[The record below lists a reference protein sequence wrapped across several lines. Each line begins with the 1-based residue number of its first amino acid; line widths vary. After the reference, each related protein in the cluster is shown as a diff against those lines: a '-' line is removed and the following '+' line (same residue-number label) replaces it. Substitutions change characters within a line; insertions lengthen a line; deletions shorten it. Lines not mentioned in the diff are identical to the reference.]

1 MNEDINIYDGSS
13 IENSKEARSKV
24 EIVTS
29 VGDPWHFGSDPVPGI
44 RTSDYQIQIR
54 IQLRIR
60 LLSSV
65 TLRMEKYLPAGT
77 HIIFSLENF
86 VFC

>member
-29 VGDPWHFGSDPVPGI
+29 VGDPWHFGSDP
-44 RTSDYQIQIR
+44 D
-54 IQLRIR
+54 LRIR
-60 LLSSV
+60 NSV
-65 TLRMEKYLPAGT
+65 
-77 HIIFSLENF
+77 
-86 VFC
+86 